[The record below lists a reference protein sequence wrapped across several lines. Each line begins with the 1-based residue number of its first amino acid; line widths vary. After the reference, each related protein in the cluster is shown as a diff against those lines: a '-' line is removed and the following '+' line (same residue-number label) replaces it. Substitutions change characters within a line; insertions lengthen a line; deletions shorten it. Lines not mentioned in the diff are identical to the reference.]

1 MASAYPSE
9 ATVVF
14 SDYQQLTSVDLN
26 DAATNTQ
33 ASLDNVVAAFL
44 SAGQGYTGLSVSA
57 NSDALGVTVNP
68 GLLYNIGGGFPLRA
82 AQPIDLTPQINLIPD
97 AVSSQ
102 IVLIVA
108 NSGAA
113 LIEETRT
120 LEDAS
125 RKPTNPADLWATV
138 QKAITTRNVR
148 AATPSIVP
156 GVVSATNV
164 QAPAYNPLL
173 CLLATVTLNKT
184 GVVSVVQNT
193 AARITR
199 VDQLVPVVTA
209 QGAQLATYQS
219 AIAGLLSSV
228 SGLALAL
235 AQLRKDTAAQ
245 IAALQ
250 AAITA
255 LAAQQVTAA
264 APGSVFSQVDTFT
277 DASGLTVSAS
287 AGASVGSG
295 LTFPQGPKNPISYF
309 PLMEFASNLKVL
321 TNHRYLTAPF
331 TEVADGGNGLI
342 TSTYANVPGPIPTG
356 QYITNQLGPWNV
368 TPKVEGFAVQRSRFG
383 GSLAVQS
390 AATIQSSSDPSQLFG
405 SSSYALAYDPT
416 WAPWASYSPEISHQN
431 GLWRDLAARGLWGPR
446 TASAPTGNLV
456 AVSQVFQTDTDD
468 MVTSF
473 RFYKAGVTLANAGQ
487 PPARLLICEEL
498 NGAPDPNNVIL
509 DITGYQINSNNP
521 GWNGF
526 YSDQFNFPYPVL
538 RKAGRRYHFVIVYTA
553 STVGISTTAKSYTPD
568 PSMKTFMVRNANGG
582 WSQDPNNDQLTCS
595 YTRANFTQGAT
606 PVELNSVSLDGGI
619 DNLDILTPIVMPT
632 GCDVFY
638 GTFSS
643 GGAYSRLAP
652 INPTDPTS
660 NPLAGRPS
668 YLRIAVEII
677 PTGRTAPIIDMAP
690 TAIGTTVSTAARRA
704 GTLTAQSAV
713 RAPVNTAGAPISVTK
728 ITQVVMLQ
736 NFNPALHTF
745 TETLGTGASYGTPN
759 NPTAVSGPVT
769 QSDGTV
775 QFTFSWTLTSGVTT
789 FVANYNGTT
798 TDVTQTF
805 TMTKSITT
813 AAP

>member
-1 MASAYPSE
+1 MASAFPSE
-9 ATVVF
+9 AAVVF

-26 DAATNTQ
+26 DTATNPQ
-33 ASLDNVVAAFL
+33 ATLDNVVEAFL
-44 SAGQGYTGLSVSA
+44 AAGQGYTGLSVSA
-57 NSDALGVTVNP
+57 DSDALGVTVSP
-68 GLLYNIGGGFPLRA
+68 GILYNIGGGFPLRA
-82 AQPIDLTPQINLIPD
+82 AAEIDLTPQINLIPD
-97 AVSSQ
+97 SVSSQ

-113 LIEETRT
+113 LISETRT

-125 RKPTNPADLWATV
+125 RKPTNPADLWPTV
-138 QKAITTRNVR
+138 QTAVTTRNVR

-156 GVVSATNV
+156 GVVSASNV

-184 GVVSVVQNT
+184 GVVSVIQNT
-193 AARITR
+193 AAQITR
-199 VDQLVPVVTA
+199 LDQLVPLVTA
-209 QGAQLATYQS
+209 QGAQLASYQS
-219 AIAGLLSSV
+219 AIAGLLSST

-235 AQLRKDTAAQ
+235 AQLRKDFAAQ

-255 LAAQQVTAA
+255 LSAQQVTAA
-264 APGSVFSQVDTFT
+264 APGSVFSQVETFT

-309 PLMEFASNLKVL
+309 PLMQFASNLKVL
-321 TNHRYLTAPF
+321 NNRYLTAPY
-331 TEVADGGNGLI
+331 TEVADGGNSYQGDYLGRI
-342 TSTYANVPGPIPTG
+342 QAGGNQYTMST
-356 QYITNQLGPWNV
+356 LGPWNV
-368 TPKVEGFAVQRSRFG
+368 TPKLEGFAVQRTRFG
-383 GSLAVQS
+383 ASLAVQS

-405 SSSYALAYDPT
+405 SSSYALVYDPT
-416 WAPWASYSPEISHQN
+416 WTPWASYSPEISHQN

-446 TASAPTGNLV
+446 TAGTPTGNLP
-456 AVSQVFQTDTDD
+456 AISQVFQTDTDD
-468 MVTSF
+468 MMTRIKIFKTVPNF
-473 RFYKAGVTLANAGQ
+473 ARNPLAAGT
-487 PPARLLICEEL
+487 RLLVCEEL
-498 NGAPDPNNVIL
+498 NGVADPNNVIMDL
-509 DITGYQINSNNP
+509 YGKEGSQTGGTAS
-521 GWNGF
+521 
-526 YSDQFNFPYPVL
+526 YSYAYDEFIFPYPLL
-538 RKAGRRYHFVIVYTA
+538 RRAGRRYHFTVIYGNPDTSHLLTA
-553 STVGISTTAKSYTPD
+553 RQYTPD
-568 PSMKTFMVRNANGG
+568 PSMKNFLARNANGG
-582 WSQDPNNDQLTCS
+582 WSQDPNDGVMSCA
-595 YTRANFTQGAT
+595 YMRANFTQGAT

-638 GTFSS
+638 DTFTS

-728 ITQVVMLQ
+728 ITQVVTLQ

-745 TETLGTGASYGTPN
+745 TETLGTGASYGTPT
-759 NPTAVSGPVT
+759 NPTSVSGPVT

-775 QFTFSWTLTSGVTT
+775 QFTFSWTLTSGVTS
-789 FVANYNGTT
+789 FVANYSGTT